1 MKPSLDVERVK
12 NMRRRIGIILLTL
25 LLPTIFT
32 ISLLVG
38 PYKHLNME
46 DVVKYF
52 TGDLE
57 GVKKGIIH
65 YRLIR
70 SLAALVA
77 GAALASSGLTIQY
90 VLRNPL
96 ADPYLLGIASGA
108 ALGVLVLIY
117 FSREPPV
124 YSVYTVA
131 FASGLASFGAVVIV
145 SSILGLSSTALIV
158 AGVSISYLLGGAS
171 MIVIVR
177 LGEKLPGAA
186 AWLFGTVAYVKNDY
200 LVYTTVVSTA
210 SIVGMILLSRRI
222 ATLILGEEMSR
233 GVGVNV
239 NRLRIVSS
247 FLASLAAS
255 SVVAMAGPI
264 GFIGLAGPWLARLVI
279 GSWFPS
285 ALLASIVAGGIL
297 TLISDVSVR
306 LIGGGE
312 IPLTAVS
319 SIYGGL
325 VLFYLTSRTGREL

>member
-1 MKPSLDVERVK
+1 
-12 NMRRRIGIILLTL
+12 MRHRIGIILLTF
-25 LLPTIFT
+25 LLPTIF
-32 ISLLVG
+32 IVSLLVG

-52 TGDLE
+52 AGDLE
-57 GVKKGIIH
+57 GAKKGIIH

-77 GAALASSGLTIQY
+77 GAALATSGLTIQY

-108 ALGVLVLIY
+108 ALGVLVLVY

-124 YSVYTVA
+124 YGIYTVA

-177 LGEKLPGAA
+177 LGEKLPGAT
-186 AWLFGTVAYVKNDY
+186 AWLFGTVAYVKY
-200 LVYTTVVSTA
+200 EHLVYTSVVTIA
-210 SIVGMILLSRRI
+210 SIAGMLLLSRRI

-233 GVGVNV
+233 GVGIDINK
-239 NRLRIVSS
+239 LRIASS

-264 GFIGLAGPWLARLVI
+264 GFIGLAGPWLARLII

-285 ALLASIVAGGIL
+285 VLLASIAAGGIL
-297 TLISDVSVR
+297 TLVSDISVR

-325 VLFYLTSRTGREL
+325 VLFYLTSRAGREL